1 MAVAEVAA
9 VVVVV
14 AEPKLNDGGAEAVD
28 AGAEVRAVTVGAV
41 LAASAVEVGAP
52 NESPKEFCLIND

>member
-14 AEPKLNDGGAEAVD
+14 ADPKLNDGAAAAVD

-41 LAASAVEVGAP
+41 LVASAVEVGAP
-52 NESPKEFCLIND
+52 NESPKEICLIND